1 MEKHRKK
8 QIKYLKVIK
17 NFLKLKIEMNF
28 KKIIFVK

>member
-8 QIKYLKVIK
+8 QIKYLKTIK
-17 NFLKLKIEMNF
+17 NFLKLKKDKNF